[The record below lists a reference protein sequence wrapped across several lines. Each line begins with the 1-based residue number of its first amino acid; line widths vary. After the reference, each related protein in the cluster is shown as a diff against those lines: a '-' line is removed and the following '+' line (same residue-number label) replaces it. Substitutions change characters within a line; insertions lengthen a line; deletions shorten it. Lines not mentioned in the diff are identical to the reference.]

1 MNKRL
6 KQVTELAVKM
16 NLRGGQYQLD
26 GYNQKVVTNGIS
38 ITITTR
44 ISASAQTYLLE
55 IDERCDTD
63 QAGHEGRIH

>member
-1 MNKRL
+1 MN
-6 KQVTELAVKM
+6 VAEIAVRMGLTDGK
-16 NLRGGQYQLD
+16 YQLD

-55 IDERCDTD
+55 IDERCNSD
-63 QAGHEGRIH
+63 

>member
-1 MNKRL
+1 MRNKRL
-6 KQVTELAVKM
+6 MNVAEIAVRMGLTDGK
-16 NLRGGQYQLD
+16 YQLD

-55 IDERCDTD
+55 IDERCDSD
-63 QAGHEGRIH
+63 